1 VTLLGSDHEPLSRS
15 LSRLASGG
23 GVGTLNDLVAR
34 TGGRGIFLV
43 TILLCLPFITPIP
56 LPGLSNVV
64 GIALLVVAT
73 RQFLGRPARLPN
85 FLGSR
90 AWPSER
96 MARVLKASLKFVG
109 WLEKWVRPRRTQWL
123 TRGWAMRCN
132 ALVFGVMALLLAL
145 PIPPIMPFS
154 NAFPAYAI
162 ILLSAALME
171 EDGATI
177 WIAYG
182 ACVGTLVYFGLF
194 LGVIIKFLIQFEER
208 ILEFLR
214 GLL

>member
-1 VTLLGSDHEPLSRS
+1 VGAAAED
-15 LSRLASGG
+15 AVVDA
-23 GVGTLNDLVAR
+23 GVGD
-34 TGGRGIFLV
+34 
-43 TILLCLPFITPIP
+43 P
-56 LPGLSNVV
+56 
-64 GIALLVVAT
+64 
-73 RQFLGRPARLPN
+73 
-85 FLGSR
+85 
-90 AWPSER
+90 
-96 MARVLKASLKFVG
+96 
-109 WLEKWVRPRRTQWL
+109 
-123 TRGWAMRCN
+123 RCN

>member
-1 VTLLGSDHEPLSRS
+1 MTATSTVHEPLSCS
-15 LSRLASGG
+15 LSRLATEG
-23 GVGTLNDLVAR
+23 GVRTLNDLVTQ
-34 TGGRGIFLV
+34 TGGRGIFLA

-56 LPGLSNVV
+56 LPGLSNIV
-64 GIALLVVAT
+64 GLALLVVAF
-73 RQFLGRPARLPN
+73 RQLLGRPPRLPG
-85 FLGSR
+85 FLGAR
-90 AWPSER
+90 PWPSER
-96 MARVLKASLKFVG
+96 MGQVLKASLKFVV
-109 WLEKWVRPRRTQWL
+109 WLEKFVRPRRTHWL
-123 TRGWAMRCN
+123 TAPWAVRWN
-132 ALVFGVMALLLAL
+132 SFVFGVMALLLAL

-171 EDGATI
+171 EDGATV

-194 LGVIIKFLIQFEER
+194 IGVIIKFLIRFEER
-208 ILEFLR
+208 IVDFFR

>member
-1 VTLLGSDHEPLSRS
+1 MTAAHAVHEPLSCS
-15 LSRLASGG
+15 LARLASEGG
-23 GVGTLNDLVAR
+23 IRTLNDLVVK
-34 TGGRGIFLV
+34 TGGRGIFLA

-56 LPGLSNVV
+56 LPGLSNIV
-64 GIALLVVAT
+64 GLALMVVAV
-73 RQFLGRPARLPN
+73 RQFQGSPARLPA
-85 FLGSR
+85 FLGAR
-90 AWPSER
+90 PWPAER
-96 MARVLKASLKFVG
+96 MQQVLKASLKFVS
-109 WLEKWVRPRRTQWL
+109 WLEKLIRPRRTQWL
-123 TRGWAMRCN
+123 TASWATRWN
-132 ALVFGVMALLLAL
+132 AFVFGVMALLLAL

-194 LGVIIKFLIQFEER
+194 IGVIIKFLIRFEER
-208 ILEFLR
+208 ILDFFR

>member
-1 VTLLGSDHEPLSRS
+1 M
-15 LSRLASGG
+15 
-23 GVGTLNDLVAR
+23 AR

-56 LPGLSNVV
+56 LPGLSNVI
-64 GIALLVVAT
+64 GLALLVVAV
-73 RQFLGRPARLPN
+73 RQFLGHPARLPR
-85 FLGSR
+85 FLGAR
-90 AWPSER
+90 PWPAER
-96 MARVLKASLKFVG
+96 MARVMKASLKFVG

-123 TRGWAMRCN
+123 ATTWAVRGN

-182 ACVGTLVYFGLF
+182 ACVGTLAYFGLF
-194 LGVIIKFLIQFEER
+194 LGVIIKFLIKFEER
-208 ILEFLR
+208 ILDFFR